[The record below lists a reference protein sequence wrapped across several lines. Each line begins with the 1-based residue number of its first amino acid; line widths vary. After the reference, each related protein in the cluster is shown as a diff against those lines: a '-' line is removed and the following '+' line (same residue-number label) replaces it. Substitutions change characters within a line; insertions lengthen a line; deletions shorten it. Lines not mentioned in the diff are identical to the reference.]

1 MTIRTSEQLEDY
13 QSFYDHD
20 WMRTLVD
27 LTDNTMLEKPVFEL
41 AASWKGTSNARRLP
55 WLMMMCLK
63 EYYESMA
70 NSYEPTPLSVISTL
84 IDRVDKRIEKHS
96 LSFISSDRQ
105 ALVKEFQDIESELVQ
120 GLQQNRITYN
130 LQTLWQEFISAEEF
144 IISLWMS
151 EVQAYSSVYFAY
163 EIFLISSVK
172 LLTNQNRLRT
182 HQLEITLQEL
192 TGSNT
197 LWEFCWNHEVV
208 EKARLVRSAIVHNGR
223 KITSDLENYRG
234 ELALEEDE
242 IVIMPQDTNQ
252 LYGELKDRVSCFC
265 EAFIR

>member
-1 MTIRTSEQLEDY
+1 MNIRTSVQLEDY
-13 QSFYDHD
+13 QGFYDHG
-20 WMRTLVD
+20 WMRTLVQ
-27 LTDNTMLEKPVFEL
+27 LTDNTILEEPIFEL

-55 WLMMMCLK
+55 WLMMTCLK

-70 NSYEPTPLSVISTL
+70 NSYEPTPLTAITAL
-84 IDRVDKRIEKHS
+84 IDRIHKRIEKHS

-130 LQTLWQEFISAEEF
+130 IQKLWKEFIEAEEF
-144 IISLWMS
+144 AISLWMS

-172 LLTNQNRLRT
+172 ILTNQTRLRT
-182 HQLEITLQEL
+182 HQLESELQGL

-223 KITSDLENYRG
+223 KITRDLEKYRSA
-234 ELALEEDE
+234 LALEDEE
-242 IVIMPQDTNQ
+242 IVIMPNDTNQ
-252 LYGELKDRVSCFC
+252 LYVELKDRITQFC
-265 EAFIR
+265 ESFIP